1 MIKLS
6 LLLSVLVFFFFFNF
20 ECEGMRDRKKE
31 DVVIKP
37 DLRPAA
43 LARPPGV
50 KSLIV

>member
-1 MIKLS
+1 M
-6 LLLSVLVFFFFFNF
+6 
-20 ECEGMRDRKKE
+20 GDRKKE